1 MEKTLGEM
9 RPRIAIGIP
18 GAHAWAERDGYI
30 GYLERRNVR
39 LVFTAIN
46 VDTFIDI
53 KFLART
59 YGQYYCGDA

>member
-1 MEKTLGEM
+1 MAFRARM
-9 RPRIAIGIP
+9 RGPS
-18 GAHAWAERDGYI
+18 ENGYI

-53 KFLART
+53 KFLALT